1 MIAQAGGPATGETVP
16 DSHTKPTSHPGRRV
30 CRAAV
35 PAPRPIPA
43 PELNRPPL
51 RRQPGREAAT
61 RAFPSASRSRF
72 LPQRDSGSPGRL
84 SRAPLTTAQG
94 GRAPARRPPREADSR
109 QPAGRRGSGG
119 VGGYRGGR
127 DASPGSSGAGPGPR
141 PGGGCGEGGVAALRP
156 PSRPRPLPLAPAE
169 GGGRSGAG
177 PGVGGAGAGAG
188 WRLSPRSLRC
198 RRRAEGRPP
207 PSRRFR
213 GSAGRSGPAGGRE
226 PAGRAAMKKPD
237 GKVVLLGDMN
247 VGKTSLLHRYM
258 ERRFQETV
266 STVGGAFYLKQ
277 WGPYNISIW
286 DTAGETP
293 GAARPP
299 PARGGGGGVSGPAG
313 SRRKGPPRNL
323 PGVRRG
329 WGGLLWLRR
338 ERRLPLRRLGLPAGT
353 VRRSVARRV
362 FFSFPQF
369 LARP

>member
-119 VGGYRGGR
+119 GVYRGGR

-141 PGGGCGEGGVAALRP
+141 PGGGCGEGG
-156 PSRPRPLPLAPAE
+156 SR
-169 GGGRSGAG
+169 RSGRLPARV
-177 PGVGGAGAGAG
+177 PSPWRRRRAGAGAG
-188 WRLSPRSLRC
+188 P
-198 RRRAEGRPP
+198 
-207 PSRRFR
+207 
-213 GSAGRSGPAGGRE
+213 
-226 PAGRAAMKKPD
+226 GRA
-237 GKVVLLGDMN
+237 
-247 VGKTSLLHRYM
+247 
-258 ERRFQETV
+258 
-266 STVGGAFYLKQ
+266 
-277 WGPYNISIW
+277 
-286 DTAGETP
+286 
-293 GAARPP
+293 
-299 PARGGGGGVSGPAG
+299 
-313 SRRKGPPRNL
+313 
-323 PGVRRG
+323 
-329 WGGLLWLRR
+329 
-338 ERRLPLRRLGLPAGT
+338 
-353 VRRSVARRV
+353 
-362 FFSFPQF
+362 
-369 LARP
+369 